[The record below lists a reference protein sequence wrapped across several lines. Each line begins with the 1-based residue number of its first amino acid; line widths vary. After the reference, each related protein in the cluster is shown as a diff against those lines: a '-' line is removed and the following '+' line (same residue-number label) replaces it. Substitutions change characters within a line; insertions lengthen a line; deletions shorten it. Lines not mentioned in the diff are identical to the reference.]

1 VALSAFA
8 ALVYALRFGFH
19 SGDTL
24 GVVAAADWV
33 LRGLRGGGWAHGGSR
48 FPLLQTIPT
57 VGLRAVGLGVDQTR
71 WSLVGLNVA
80 AFAGLVV
87 IAWRSLVNISRPAA
101 IFFLAVLLSGPLAW
115 YATSSFGEMLA
126 ALATLAMVVAC
137 RYRAGG
143 ALAAALFI
151 LAGLSKDTAFPFLL
165 LLGFGA
171 STFNPSWTRPEFRR
185 RRIVGLAAAAAV
197 TLGVIGVYNF
207 ARFGTVV
214 NAVDSSPRLFVPEL
228 RDQVSFFLAI
238 WLSPNGGLLLFWP
251 SFGVLLALAGFAA
264 FHLRGRRGELVP
276 AGMAGLILLGLT
288 AGFAK
293 WWSPLG
299 WWAWGPRLIVPWLP
313 AVGFLL
319 VVAYA
324 AQLERLLAG
333 IVRSAA
339 WSWGLCLALAAVSL
353 PQYVVL
359 FRPSM
364 FSSPFASDAVCPTTA
379 YIERAP
385 TYYYH
390 CVNHQLWTKGSV
402 LGQAY
407 QPGLGFGSFLLG
419 LACAA
424 GLIWLLSLLRR
435 AHARAPANW
444 T

>member
-1 VALSAFA
+1 
-8 ALVYALRFGFH
+8 
-19 SGDTL
+19 
-24 GVVAAADWV
+24 VVAAADWI
-33 LRGLRGGGWAHGGSR
+33 LRGLRGGAWAHGGSR
-48 FPLLQTIPT
+48 FPLLQTLPT
-57 VGLRAVGLGVDQTR
+57 VGLRAAGLRVDQTR
-71 WSLVGLNVA
+71 WALVGLNVV
-80 AFAGLVV
+80 AFAALLA
-87 IAWRSLVNISRPAA
+87 IAWRSVRDLSRPAG
-101 IFFLAVLLSGPLAW
+101 IFFVAMLLSGPLAW

-143 ALAAALFI
+143 ALPAALFV

-165 LLGFGA
+165 LLGLGA
-171 STFNPSWTRPEFRR
+171 STLNPRWSRPGFRAGR
-185 RRIVGLAAAAAV
+185 VASLAAATAA
-197 TLGVIGVYNF
+197 TLCVIAIYNF

-214 NAVDSSPRLFVPEL
+214 NAVDSNPQYFVPTL
-228 RDQVSFFLAI
+228 HDQVSFFLAI

-251 SFGVLLALAGFAA
+251 SFGVLLGLAGLAA
-264 FHLRGRRGELVP
+264 LRLRQRRRDLLA
-276 AGMAGLILLGLT
+276 AGIAGLILLGLT

-299 WWAWGPRLIVPWLP
+299 WWAWGPRLMMPWLP
-313 AVGFLL
+313 ALGFLL
-319 VVAYA
+319 VAAYA
-324 AQLERLLAG
+324 PQLERLLAALT
-333 IVRSAA
+333 RSAV
-339 WSWGLCLALAAVSL
+339 WSWGLCLALAAVTL

-364 FSSPFASDAVCPTTA
+364 FSSPFASDPVCPTTA

-407 QPGLGFGSFLLG
+407 QPGSGWESFLLG

-424 GLIWLLSLLRR
+424 ALIWLLSLIR
-435 AHARAPANW
+435 ANGYPRNRSPAAFASSSGVVSTSAVQW
-444 T
+444 TRSK